1 MGLLELLELLGLLD
15 LLGRQWGEQGD
26 LRDQSGLKGIG
37 ESLRAYLPR
46 PKEPR
51 CKDSIPSVA
60 RLR

>member
-1 MGLLELLELLGLLD
+1 MGLYLMDLLRLLGLLEQM
-15 LLGRQWGEQGD
+15 GRQQGD
-26 LRDQSGLKGIG
+26 LRDQSGLKRIG

-51 CKDSIPSVA
+51 YQDSIPSVA